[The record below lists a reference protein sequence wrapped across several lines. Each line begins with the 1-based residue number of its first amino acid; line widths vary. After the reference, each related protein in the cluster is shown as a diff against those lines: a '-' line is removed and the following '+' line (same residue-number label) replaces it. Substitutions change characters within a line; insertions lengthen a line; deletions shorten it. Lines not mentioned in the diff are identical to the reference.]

1 MMQMV
6 KTFELGPCEVYFN
19 DNYIGHTLKSDT
31 TALKIQAITQE
42 IKTDESSEIKEILE
56 LGRNITFETT
66 VLLDENSINTFGI
79 TPGIDTLVKKGV
91 MDIVSLSKQV
101 AIKLLNAVV
110 TLEINFN
117 FKIEGTHSVKIKAK
131 ALKNEDDKDIEIIT

>member
-1 MMQMV
+1 MV
-6 KTFELGPCEVYFN
+6 KVFELGPCQVYFN
-19 DNYIGHTLKSDT
+19 DNYIGHTLKTDST
-31 TALKIQAITQE
+31 SLKLQAITQE

-79 TPGIDTLVKKGV
+79 TPDVKTLVKKGV
-91 MDIVSLSKQV
+91 IEIVTMSNSV
-101 AIKLLNAVV
+101 RIKLLKAVI

-117 FKIEGTHSVKIKAK
+117 FKTEGTHSVKIKAK
-131 ALKNEDDKDIEIIT
+131 ALRNEENKDIEIIT

>member
-1 MMQMV
+1 MV
-6 KTFELGPCEVYFN
+6 KVFELGPCQVYFN
-19 DNYIGHTLKSDT
+19 DNYIGHTLKTDST
-31 TALKIQAITQE
+31 SLKLQAITQE

-79 TPGIDTLVKKGV
+79 TPDVKTLVKKGV
-91 MDIVSLSKQV
+91 IEIVTMSNSV
-101 AIKLLNAVV
+101 RIKLLSAVI

-117 FKIEGTHSVKIKAK
+117 FKTEGTHSVKIKAK
-131 ALKNEDDKDIEIIT
+131 ALRNEDNKDIEIIT

>member
-1 MMQMV
+1 MV
-6 KTFELGPCEVYFN
+6 KIFELGPCQVYFN
-19 DNYIGHTLKSDT
+19 DNYIGHTLKTDST
-31 TALKIQAITQE
+31 SLKLQAITQE

-79 TPGIDTLVKKGV
+79 TPDVKTLVKKGV
-91 MDIVSLSKQV
+91 IEIVTMSNSV
-101 AIKLLNAVV
+101 RIKLLSAVI

-117 FKIEGTHSVKIKAK
+117 FKTEGTHSVKIKAK
-131 ALKNEDDKDIEIIT
+131 ALRNEDNKDIEIIT

>member
-1 MMQMV
+1 MV
-6 KTFELGPCEVYFN
+6 KVFELGPCQVYFN
-19 DNYIGHTLKSDT
+19 DNYIGHTLKTDST
-31 TALKIQAITQE
+31 SLKLQAITQE

-79 TPGIDTLVKKGV
+79 TPDVKTLVKKGV
-91 MDIVSLSKQV
+91 IEIVTMSNSV
-101 AIKLLNAVV
+101 RIKLLRAVI

-117 FKIEGTHSVKIKAK
+117 FKTEGTHSVKIKAK
-131 ALKNEDDKDIEIIT
+131 ALKNEDNKDIEIIT

>member
-1 MMQMV
+1 MV
-6 KTFELGPCEVYFN
+6 KVFELGPCQVYFN
-19 DNYIGHTLKSDT
+19 DNYIGHTLKTDST
-31 TALKIQAITQE
+31 SLKLQAITQE

-79 TPGIDTLVKKGV
+79 TPDVKTLVKKGV
-91 MDIVSLSKQV
+91 IEIVTMSNSV
-101 AIKLLNAVV
+101 RIKLLKAVI

-117 FKIEGTHSVKIKAK
+117 FKTEGTHSVKIKAK
-131 ALKNEDDKDIEIIT
+131 ALRNEDNKDIEIIT

>member
-1 MMQMV
+1 MV
-6 KTFELGPCEVYFN
+6 KIFELGPCQVYFN
-19 DNYIGHTLKSDT
+19 DNYIGHTLKTDST
-31 TALKIQAITQE
+31 SLKLQAITQE

-79 TPGIDTLVKKGV
+79 TPDVKTLVKKGV
-91 MDIVSLSKQV
+91 IEIVTMSNSV
-101 AIKLLNAVV
+101 RIKLLKAVI

-117 FKIEGTHSVKIKAK
+117 FKTEGTHSVKIKAK
-131 ALKNEDDKDIEIIT
+131 ALRNEDNKDIEIIT

>member
-1 MMQMV
+1 MV
-6 KTFELGPCEVYFN
+6 KVFELGPCQVYFN
-19 DNYIGHTLKSDT
+19 DNYIGHTLKTDST
-31 TALKIQAITQE
+31 SLKLQAITQE

-79 TPGIDTLVKKGV
+79 TPDVKTLVKKGV
-91 MDIVSLSKQV
+91 IEIVTMSNSV
-101 AIKLLNAVV
+101 RIKLLRAVI

-117 FKIEGTHSVKIKAK
+117 FKTEGTHSIKIKAK
-131 ALKNEDDKDIEIIT
+131 ALRNEDNKDIEIIT

>member
-1 MMQMV
+1 MV
-6 KTFELGPCEVYFN
+6 KVFELCPCQVYFN
-19 DNYIGHTLKSDT
+19 DNYIGHTLKTDST
-31 TALKIQAITQE
+31 SLKLQAITQE

-79 TPGIDTLVKKGV
+79 TPDVKTLVKKGV
-91 MDIVSLSKQV
+91 IEIVTMSNSV
-101 AIKLLNAVV
+101 RIKLLKAVI

-117 FKIEGTHSVKIKAK
+117 FKTEGTHSVKIKAK
-131 ALKNEDDKDIEIIT
+131 ALRNEDNKDIEIIT

>member
-1 MMQMV
+1 MV
-6 KTFELGPCEVYFN
+6 KVFELGPCKVYFN
-19 DNYIGHTLKSDT
+19 DNYIGHTLKTDST
-31 TALKIQAITQE
+31 SLKLQAITQE

-79 TPGIDTLVKKGV
+79 TPDVKTLVKKGV
-91 MDIVSLSKQV
+91 IEIVTMSNSV
-101 AIKLLNAVV
+101 RIKLLKAVI

-117 FKIEGTHSVKIKAK
+117 FKTEGTHSVKIKAK
-131 ALKNEDDKDIEIIT
+131 ALRNEDNKDIEIIT

>member
-1 MMQMV
+1 MV
-6 KTFELGPCEVYFN
+6 KVFELGPCQVYFN
-19 DNYIGHTLKSDT
+19 DNYIGHTLKTDST
-31 TALKIQAITQE
+31 SLKLQAITQE

-79 TPGIDTLVKKGV
+79 TPDVKTLVKKGV
-91 MDIVSLSKQV
+91 IEIVTMSNSV
-101 AIKLLNAVV
+101 RIKLLKAVI

-117 FKIEGTHSVKIKAK
+117 FKTEGTHSIKIKAK
-131 ALKNEDDKDIEIIT
+131 ALRNEDNKDIEIIT

>member
-1 MMQMV
+1 MV
-6 KTFELGPCEVYFN
+6 KVFELGPCQVYFN
-19 DNYIGHTLKSDT
+19 DNYIGHTLKTDST
-31 TALKIQAITQE
+31 SLKLQAITQE

-79 TPGIDTLVKKGV
+79 TPDVRTLVKKGV
-91 MDIVSLSKQV
+91 IEIVTMSNSV
-101 AIKLLNAVV
+101 RIKLLSAVI

-117 FKIEGTHSVKIKAK
+117 FKTEGTHSVKIKAK
-131 ALKNEDDKDIEIIT
+131 ALRNEDNKDIEIIT

>member
-1 MMQMV
+1 MV
-6 KTFELGPCEVYFN
+6 KVFELGPCQVYFN
-19 DNYIGHTLKSDT
+19 DNYIGHTLKTDST
-31 TALKIQAITQE
+31 SLKLQAITQE

-79 TPGIDTLVKKGV
+79 TPDVKTLVKKGV
-91 MDIVSLSKQV
+91 IEIVTMSNSV
-101 AIKLLNAVV
+101 RIKLLKAVI

-117 FKIEGTHSVKIKAK
+117 FKTEGTHSVKIKAK
-131 ALKNEDDKDIEIIT
+131 ALKNEDGKDIEIIT

>member
-1 MMQMV
+1 MV
-6 KTFELGPCEVYFN
+6 KVFELGPCQVYFN
-19 DNYIGHTLKSDT
+19 DNYIGHTLKTDST
-31 TALKIQAITQE
+31 SLKLQAITQE

-79 TPGIDTLVKKGV
+79 TPDVKTLVKKGV
-91 MDIVSLSKQV
+91 IEIVTMSNSV
-101 AIKLLNAVV
+101 RIKLLRAVI

-117 FKIEGTHSVKIKAK
+117 FKTEGTHSVKIKAK
-131 ALKNEDDKDIEIIT
+131 ALRNEDNKDIEIIT